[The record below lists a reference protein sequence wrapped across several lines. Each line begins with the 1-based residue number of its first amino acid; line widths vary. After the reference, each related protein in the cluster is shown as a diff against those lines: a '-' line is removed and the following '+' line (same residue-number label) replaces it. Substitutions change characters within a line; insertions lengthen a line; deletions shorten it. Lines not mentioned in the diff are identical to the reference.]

1 MGPSGY
7 PIPSGKG
14 WPPVGSE
21 SYVVVRQL
29 TLRSVDSECAG
40 RVIEPPNNFYVG
52 ADALIGAEGN
62 IDTSKGY

>member
-1 MGPSGY
+1 M
-7 PIPSGKG
+7 
-14 WPPVGSE
+14 GSE

-29 TLRSVDSECAG
+29 TLRTVDSECAG
-40 RVIEPPNNFYVG
+40 RVIEPRNNFYEG